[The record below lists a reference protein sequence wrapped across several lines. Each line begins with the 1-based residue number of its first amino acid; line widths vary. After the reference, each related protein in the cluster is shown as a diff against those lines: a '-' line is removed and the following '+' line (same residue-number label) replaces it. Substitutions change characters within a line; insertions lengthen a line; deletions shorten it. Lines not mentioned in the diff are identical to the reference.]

1 MKFDRSLRKHKALAL
16 TALPTDES
24 TVAGDRVTMKFQD
37 LETITPKDVT
47 LAVARNDPDELQ
59 FVAITLALSDLDFNF
74 IQSVCIQLC
83 SYKDSKVSGN
93 ALVSL
98 GHLARRF
105 RHLDEHTVKPLL
117 EASLRSGDEY
127 MRLSAKSAADEI
139 HQFLHWKIEGHV
151 YG

>member
-1 MKFDRSLRKHKALAL
+1 M
-16 TALPTDES
+16 TI
-24 TVAGDRVTMKFQD
+24 KFQD
-37 LETITPKDVT
+37 LETITPKDVN
-47 LAVARNDPDELQ
+47 LALCRDDPDELQ

-83 SYKDSKVSGN
+83 SYRDSKVSGN

-105 RHLDEHTVKPLL
+105 RMLDERTIKPVL
-117 EASLRSGDEY
+117 EASLRSKDEY
-127 MRLSAKSAADEI
+127 IRMSAKSSADEI
-139 HQFLHWKIEGHV
+139 HQFLHWQITGHV